1 MGFIPSVA
9 GLVVL
14 VVGEDTVHVVL
25 HDSDCMFVV
34 STCE

>member
-9 GLVVL
+9 GLVL
-14 VVGEDTVHVVL
+14 IVGEDTVHVVL
-25 HDSDCMFVV
+25 HDPDCMLVV